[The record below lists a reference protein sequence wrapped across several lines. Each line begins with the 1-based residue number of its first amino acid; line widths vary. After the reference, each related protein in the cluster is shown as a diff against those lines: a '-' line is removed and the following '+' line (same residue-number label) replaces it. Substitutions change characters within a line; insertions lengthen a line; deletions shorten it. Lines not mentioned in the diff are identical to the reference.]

1 MTEIR
6 PALTERQWKEG
17 HYLSPGQA
25 EFYLQGASLNV
36 GGNKWDSDST
46 HDSPDDL
53 AALAAMALAALPE
66 GHPLKITRETVTA
79 MTQAAHYLENAH
91 GHLSTY
97 WPVGG
102 NPWHALAADI
112 RREAAKLAA
121 LLPPEGV

>member
-25 EFYLQGASLNV
+25 EFYLHEASLNV

-53 AALAAMALAALPE
+53 AALAAMALAALPDDD
-66 GHPLKITRETVTA
+66 PRKITRADVRVLE
-79 MTQAAHYLENAH
+79 QAVPAISFTGSQDHIAR
-91 GHLSTY
+91 
-97 WPVGG
+97 
-102 NPWHALAADI
+102 I
-112 RREAAKLAA
+112 AAKLAA